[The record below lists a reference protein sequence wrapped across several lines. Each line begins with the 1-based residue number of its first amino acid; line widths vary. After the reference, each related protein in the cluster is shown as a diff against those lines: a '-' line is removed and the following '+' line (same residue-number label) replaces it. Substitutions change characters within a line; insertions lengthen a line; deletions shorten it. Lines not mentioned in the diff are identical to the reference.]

1 MGNRRNPYFTL
12 VVVWIVSSLGL
23 TLVTLSPTVS
33 MVLFFVLAVVGG
45 VFYKAHRKDRG
56 TRNLAESLVSDL
68 WRFAAKIAG
77 DFRTSFNQGA
87 TWYRQREDRI
97 EREKAHESERQA
109 QRRER
114 LQELERKRRERPA
127 SEYLT
132 PGEYETY
139 KEIRRRNQL
148 KAEQ

>member
-1 MGNRRNPYFTL
+1 
-12 VVVWIVSSLGL
+12 
-23 TLVTLSPTVS
+23 
-33 MVLFFVLAVVGG
+33 

-132 PGEYETY
+132 SGEYETY